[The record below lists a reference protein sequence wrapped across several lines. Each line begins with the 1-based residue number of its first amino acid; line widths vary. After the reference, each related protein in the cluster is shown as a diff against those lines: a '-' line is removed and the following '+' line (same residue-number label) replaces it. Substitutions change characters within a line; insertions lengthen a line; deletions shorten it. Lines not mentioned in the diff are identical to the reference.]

1 MKSIVL
7 LSLTVFRLR
16 LVLNWR
22 AEPTSVASEGGR
34 RGPRDCAAGL
44 SDVRRE
50 EKVAGPVMERDREV
64 GLVRVLRVR
73 CATARVEMREVDMA
87 VEKGCERREK
97 GGR

>member
-7 LSLTVFRLR
+7 LSLTALRLR

-22 AEPTSVASEGGR
+22 PASVGSEGDR
-34 RGPRDCAAGL
+34 RGPRERTAGL

-50 EKVAGPVMERDREV
+50 EKVAGPVMERGRVV

-73 CATARVEMREVDMA
+73 CARARVEMRQVDMI
-87 VEKGCERREK
+87 VEKGLGRED
-97 GGR
+97 GGW